1 MLVYTPRIIIII
13 KTYMLSLLFMV
24 LHLRQCIKPDST
36 RAADEVLQAC
46 HDMVNTLKMNGNC
59 EVKKKLLEG
68 ARAPCFNY

>member
-46 HDMVNTLKMNGNC
+46 HDMVNTLKVNGKCAMKN
-59 EVKKKLLEG
+59 KLLEG
-68 ARAPCFNY
+68 SLF